1 MHYKKNTFFVD
12 VLENMRH
19 VHKYT
24 LSFVII
30 TDKYDHHY
38 VGLSKKGKTII
49 TKRTPPQ
56 ATHQLFLQPIIM

>member
-1 MHYKKNTFFVD
+1 MHYKKNMCFVD

-30 TDKYDHHY
+30 TEKYDHHY
-38 VGLSKKGKTII
+38 VGLSKKKE
-49 TKRTPPQ
+49 KQ
-56 ATHQLFLQPIIM
+56 

>member
-19 VHKYT
+19 VHTYT

-30 TDKYDHHY
+30 TEKYDHHY
-38 VGLSKKGKTII
+38 VGLSKKRKTII

-56 ATHQLFLQPIIM
+56 ATHQ